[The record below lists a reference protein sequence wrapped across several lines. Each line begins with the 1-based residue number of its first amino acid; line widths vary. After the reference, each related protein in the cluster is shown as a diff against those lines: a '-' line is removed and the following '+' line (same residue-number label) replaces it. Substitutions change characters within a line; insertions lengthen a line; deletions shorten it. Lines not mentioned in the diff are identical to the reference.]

1 MRGPGQFNWDL
12 SLVKDTHLRW
22 LGEGGNLQFRAEIFN
37 ILNHSNFAFPYQNNF
52 NANYQAIVSANT
64 GVLTAGGV
72 PTNVSPTAGQVTNTL
87 INARQIQFALKFE
100 F

>member
-1 MRGPGQFNWDL
+1 VGRVSSTGDL

-22 LGEGGNLQFRAEIFN
+22 LGEGGNLEFRAEVFN

-52 NANYQAIVSANT
+52 NANYQAIVSAHT
-64 GVLTAGGV
+64 GVNGS
-72 PTNVSPTAGQVTNTL
+72 NVSPTAGQVTNTL
-87 INARQIQFALKFE
+87 INARQIQFALKFQ

>member
-1 MRGPGQFNWDL
+1 VARRCREPAIPRR
-12 SLVKDTHLRW
+12 T
-22 LGEGGNLQFRAEIFN
+22 LQY
-37 ILNHSNFAFPYQNNF
+37 LNHTNFAFPFSNNF

-64 GVLTAGGV
+64 SVATSSGI
-72 PTNVSPTAGQVTNTL
+72 PTNVSSGQITNTL